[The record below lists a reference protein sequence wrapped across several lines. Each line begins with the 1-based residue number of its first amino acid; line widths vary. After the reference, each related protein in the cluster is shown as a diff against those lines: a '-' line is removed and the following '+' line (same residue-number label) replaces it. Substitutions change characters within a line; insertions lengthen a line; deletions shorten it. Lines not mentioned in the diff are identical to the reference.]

1 MGIRL
6 ISILELAEEPSVQKK
21 LLITAALTVVPVT
34 MATAQ
39 TTERVKDIGVYGGVD
54 AGADVIVGDL
64 HQLARW
70 ASIGGI
76 TAYSV
81 GTVSCNIGD
90 TPLLWI
96 SGTNEHPVIAQN
108 MFRVKDGVFE
118 QIGQSWLK
126 HGFFALQQSL
136 CQSCQA
142 NPNGRALGV
151 GCSDPYSASLNGSQ
165 SGSRLGPKFEVNAF
179 TGAYPYPPFQSPI
192 VDALSRRIQVM
203 NTDLDPVLNTGAVYF
218 VEGQYVTPDD
228 AAAGNQNNNSSY
240 RRIRVSGSGGN
251 FGISFISGHPTRRE
265 QVAMHGWQEV
275 DPGVEIQI
283 VDVPGEGRFY
293 VGSHVID
300 LGNGQWR
307 YIYAIQ
313 NQTSDRSAS
322 SLKIDFPAGTEITNI
337 NFNDVFYHSGEPL
350 DGTDWIVD
358 ISSSSLAWSCVETHS
373 QNPNANALRWG
384 TAYTFW
390 FDANLGPTTN
400 SLSTIGLFKPGT
412 PTFLGVVLPTPG
424 SCPCACDF
432 DTSTGAGVC
441 DIVDFVTFAGL
452 FAQGDLCACDI
463 DTSTG
468 PGVCDLV
475 DFVTFAGL
483 FAAGCP

>member
-1 MGIRL
+1 M
-6 ISILELAEEPSVQKK
+6 QKK
-21 LLITAALTVVPVT
+21 LLITGALCCVPLT

-39 TTERVKDIGVYGGVD
+39 TNEFVNDIPLYGGLD

-64 HQLARW
+64 HQLRRW
-70 ASIGGI
+70 SSIGGI
-76 TAYSV
+76 TSYSV

-96 SGTNEHPVIAQN
+96 SQNNQHPVIAQN
-108 MFRVKDGVFE
+108 MFRVKDGIFE

-136 CQSCQA
+136 CESCQA
-142 NPNGRALGV
+142 HPNGTALGV
-151 GCSDPYSASLNGSQ
+151 GCSDPYSAGLNGSQ
-165 SGSRLGPKFEVNAF
+165 SFNRLGPKFEVNAF

-192 VDALSRRIQVM
+192 VDALSRRVQVL
-203 NTDLDPVLNTGAVYF
+203 NTDLDPALNAGAVYF

-228 AAAGNQNNNSSY
+228 SAAGNQNNNSSY
-240 RRIRVSGSGGN
+240 RRVSVSGSGSN
-251 FGISFISGHPTRRE
+251 FPISFISGHSTRRE
-265 QVAMHGWQEV
+265 QVALYAWQEV
-275 DPGVEIQI
+275 NPGVDIQT

-300 LGNGQWR
+300 LGGGQWR
-307 YIYAIQ
+307 YVYAIQ

-322 SLKIDFPAGTEITNI
+322 SLEINFPAGTEISNI

-350 DGTDWIVD
+350 DGTDWNVELT
-358 ISSSSLAWSCVETHS
+358 SNSLSWTCPEKHA
-373 QNPNANALRWG
+373 QNQNANALRWG

-390 FDANLGPTTN
+390 FDADAGPSTN
-400 SLSTIGLFKPGT
+400 SVSTIGLFKPGT
-412 PTFLGVVLPTPG
+412 PTSLAVVLPTPD

-441 DIVDFVTFAGL
+441 DLIDFTTFAGL
-452 FAQGDLCACDI
+452 FAISDPCACDL

-468 PGVCDLV
+468 VGVCDLI
-475 DFVTFAGL
+475 DFTTFAGQ

>member
-1 MGIRL
+1 M
-6 ISILELAEEPSVQKK
+6 QKK
-21 LLITAALTVVPVT
+21 LLITAALSLVTVT

-39 TTERVKDIGVYGGVD
+39 TTEFVNDTAIYGGLD
-54 AGADVIVGDL
+54 FGADVIVGDL
-64 HQLARW
+64 HGLHRW

-96 SGTNEHPVIAQN
+96 ARTNEHPVIAQN
-108 MFRVKDGVFE
+108 MFRVKEGVFE

-126 HGFFALQQSL
+126 HGFVALQQSL

-142 NPNGRALGV
+142 HPNGTALGV
-151 GCSDPYSASLNGSQ
+151 GCSDPYSAGLNGSQ
-165 SGSRLGPKFEVNAF
+165 SGMGPKFEVNAF
-179 TGAYPYPPFQSPI
+179 TGAYPYPPFQAPI
-192 VDALSRRIQVM
+192 VDALSRRVQVS

-251 FGISFISGHPTRRE
+251 FGISFISGHSTRRE
-265 QVAMHGWQEV
+265 QVALYAWQEV
-275 DPGVEIQI
+275 DPGVEIQV

-300 LGNGQWR
+300 LGGGQWR

-322 SLKIDFPAGTEITNI
+322 SLTINFPDGTEITNV
-337 NFNDVFYHSGEPL
+337 NFNDVSYHSGEPF
-350 DGTDWIVD
+350 DGTDWKIELT
-358 ISSSSLAWSCVETHS
+358 SSSLAWSSPQTHA
-373 QNPNANALRWG
+373 QNQNANALRWG
-384 TAYTFW
+384 TVYTFW
-390 FDANLGPTTN
+390 FDAKLGPTTQ
-400 SLSTIGLFKPGT
+400 SAATIGLFKPGS
-412 PTFLGVVLPTPG
+412 PTSLNVTLPAPGCYADCDPNGVLDIFDFLCFQDSFVQGE
-424 SCPCACDF
+424 SYACDC
-432 DTSTGAGVC
+432 DPNPVC
-441 DIVDFVTFAGL
+441 DIFDF
-452 FAQGDLCACDI
+452 LCFQDA
-463 DTSTG
+463 
-468 PGVCDLV
+468 
-475 DFVTFAGL
+475 FV
-483 FAAGCP
+483 